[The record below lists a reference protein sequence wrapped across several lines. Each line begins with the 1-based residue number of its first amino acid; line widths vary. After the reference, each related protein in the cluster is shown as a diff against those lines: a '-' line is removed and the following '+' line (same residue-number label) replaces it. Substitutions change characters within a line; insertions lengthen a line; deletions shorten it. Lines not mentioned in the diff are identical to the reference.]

1 MLGEG
6 GDALAAG
13 AFGGAD
19 DERDVE
25 GLGGEARLSE
35 HPVVAQHLAVV
46 GGDDDERAVQQVA
59 AGQGLEHAADGVVDL
74 GDEAEIDG
82 AQAGEGGG
90 VEGGGGPGPRGPGSA
105 GGGVGGGGGG

>member
-6 GDALAAG
+6 GDAAAAG
-13 AFGGAD
+13 AFGRAD

-25 GLGGEARLSE
+25 GLGEEAGLPE

-46 GGDDDERAVQQVA
+46 GRDDDERALQQVA
-59 AGQGLEHAADGVVDL
+59 AGQRLEHAADVVVDL

-82 AQAGEGGG
+82 AQAGEGRRRRGR
-90 VEGGGGPGPRGPGSA
+90 PGARSR
-105 GGGVGGGGGG
+105 